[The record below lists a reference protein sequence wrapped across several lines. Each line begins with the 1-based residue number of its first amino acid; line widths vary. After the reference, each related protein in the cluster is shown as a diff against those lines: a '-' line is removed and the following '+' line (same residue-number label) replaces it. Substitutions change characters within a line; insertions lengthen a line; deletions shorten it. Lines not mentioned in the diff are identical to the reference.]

1 VKEENAMKIFLILTT
16 LIGSLNYV
24 TPAQTG
30 GTFEIKQSVIAS
42 GGSSNSAGGNFTL
55 DGTIGQTNAGG
66 SLQNSPFSIYSGF
79 LTPNLLA
86 PTAATVSIGGRV
98 LLTGGQGVRN
108 VSLTLTNSR
117 GETRNAVTGTF
128 GYYRFMEV
136 AVGETYILE
145 LRSKRFVFANP
156 VRVINLTDELTNIDF
171 VTEE

>member
-1 VKEENAMKIFLILTT
+1 MKRFLIFWTAIFLISVFDNETT
-16 LIGSLNYV
+16 
-24 TPAQTG
+24 AQSG
-30 GTFEIKQSVIAS
+30 GIFEIKQSVIAS

-79 LTPNLLA
+79 LTPSLLA

-98 LLTGGQGVRN
+98 LLTKGQGVRN

-117 GETRNAVTGTF
+117 GETRNAATGSF
-128 GYYRFMEV
+128 GYYRFTEV
-136 AVGETYILE
+136 TVGETYVLE

-156 VRVINLTDELTNIDF
+156 VRIISVTDELTNIDF